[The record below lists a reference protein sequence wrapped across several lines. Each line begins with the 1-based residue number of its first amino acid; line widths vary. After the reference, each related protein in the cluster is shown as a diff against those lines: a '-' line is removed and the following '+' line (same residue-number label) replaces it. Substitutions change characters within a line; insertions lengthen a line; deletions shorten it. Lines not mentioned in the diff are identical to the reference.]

1 MFPEKTLEPYDLSPL
16 GWNEIIFEFL
26 LPEVAVLLIQDDL
39 RVSREDAID
48 TLHRSRV
55 FGTLMHPLEDESVV
69 VEDLVWEQAQR
80 HRSTAR
86 KTGTPVKV
94 EQSDV
99 SMAWKVNGEVIDLT
113 LDDD

>member
-26 LPEVAVLLIQDDL
+26 LPEVAILLIQDDL

-48 TLHRSRV
+48 TLHHSRV
-55 FGTLMHPLEDESVV
+55 FGTLMHPLEDESTV
-69 VEDLVWEQAQR
+69 VEDLVWEQARR
-80 HRSTAR
+80 HRID
-86 KTGTPVKV
+86 TPVKV
-94 EQSDV
+94 EQRDV
-99 SMAWKVNGEVIDLT
+99 SMAWKVNREVIDLT